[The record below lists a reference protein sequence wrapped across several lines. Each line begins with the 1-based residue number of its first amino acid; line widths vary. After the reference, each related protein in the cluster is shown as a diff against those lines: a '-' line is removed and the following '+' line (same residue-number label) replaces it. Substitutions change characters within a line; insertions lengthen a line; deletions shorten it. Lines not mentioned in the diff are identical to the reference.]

1 MSREGS
7 QTQEGRK
14 GEGQV
19 EGRRE
24 ANTAEEE
31 ADATGDRTGPSH
43 RLGRPHEPDELVE
56 GARLKC
62 IFREFLFAVRRRT
75 DLFVM
80 MAWTYD
86 QVVIHLALYVVLSI
100 VLLYELLDG

>member
-56 GARLKC
+56 GARLKRIELVC
-62 IFREFLFAVRRRT
+62 RLLLEKKKKRICVR
-75 DLFVM
+75 DLSVK
-80 MAWTYD
+80 
-86 QVVIHLALYVVLSI
+86 SI
-100 VLLYELLDG
+100 SLPAGSARPVKVSSWSRLR

>member
-14 GEGQV
+14 GEGQG
-19 EGRRE
+19 ERRRE

-56 GARLKC
+56 GPRLK
-62 IFREFLFAVRRRT
+62 RVVRPFLLPDRRRAA
-75 DLFVM
+75 LPVM
-80 MAWTYD
+80 MAWTDD
-86 QVVIHLALYVVLSI
+86 QVVVHLAHLVEQRMVHLFHA
-100 VLLYELLDG
+100 